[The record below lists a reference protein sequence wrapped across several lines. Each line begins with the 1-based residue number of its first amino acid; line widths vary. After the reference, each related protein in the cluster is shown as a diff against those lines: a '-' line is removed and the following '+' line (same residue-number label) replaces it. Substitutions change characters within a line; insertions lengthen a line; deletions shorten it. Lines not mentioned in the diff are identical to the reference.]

1 MIPKVKDLR
10 FGSLSC
16 YKTDSFS
23 RFLVQ
28 SGQMEIEGDFE
39 GIVKERGANK
49 ITNTVTPSDYFFLW
63 HILLKLFDPNVERT
77 LLSFSFSI
85 LPEFSNVKHFIY
97 SQVSALFVIL
107 ILTYYVPPK

>member
-49 ITNTVTPSDYFFLW
+49 ITNTVTSSDYFFSLAYFV
-63 HILLKLFDPNVERT
+63 KTFRPQCRT
-77 LLSFSFSI
+77 D
-85 LPEFSNVKHFIY
+85 
-97 SQVSALFVIL
+97 FVIIL
-107 ILTYYVPPK
+107 IQYTSRIFEC